1 MFEELSSKNFNG
13 AKPIN
18 CTITTDK
25 NNTCRFPYISC
36 YSITS

>member
-1 MFEELSSKNFNG
+1 MIFEEQTSITFHG

-25 NNTCRFPYISC
+25 NNTCRFP
-36 YSITS
+36 